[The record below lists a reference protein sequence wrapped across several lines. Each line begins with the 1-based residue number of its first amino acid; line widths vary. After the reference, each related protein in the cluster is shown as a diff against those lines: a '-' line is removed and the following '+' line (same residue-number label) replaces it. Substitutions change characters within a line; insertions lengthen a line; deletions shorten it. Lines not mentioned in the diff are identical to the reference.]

1 MRCTRAW
8 ALVSALCAITACSS
22 SSGPRASRAPESNRA
37 VYNYRQAS
45 GTVRSVPAASETLM
59 FIQVDDIPGFKG
71 PGGQSE
77 SISKMTLPFR
87 IARNNATPVHAGDR
101 IVFDVE
107 VDWDAATPGRILDLR
122 PAPARR

>member
-1 MRCTRAW
+1 
-8 ALVSALCAITACSS
+8 
-22 SSGPRASRAPESNRA
+22 
-37 VYNYRQAS
+37 VYNYQRAS
-45 GTVRSVPAASETLM
+45 GIVRSVPAPGEALM
-59 FIQVDDIPGFKG
+59 FIEVDDITGFKG

-87 IARNNATPVHAGDR
+87 VAGNNVTHVHVGDR